1 MGLMTLAVLHLTFLG
16 LLLPTPSSTPPSRIA
31 CHDQGKS
38 SAAFCSKESPEKTF
52 GEIWDCL
59 DDDDSDEISP
69 ARRRAEAERTSML
82 LPNDGRGPLHPSLFP
97 FLETF
102 RLASV
107 PLVYL
112 LCSLLI

>member
-16 LLLPTPSSTPPSRIA
+16 LLLPTPSPTLLGRIA

-38 SAAFCSKESPEKTF
+38 SAVLCSKERPEKTF
-52 GEIWDCL
+52 GEIWDWL
-59 DDDDSDEISP
+59 DDDDSDEVSP

-82 LPNDGRGPLHPSLFP
+82 LPNDGRVPVHPNHFP
-97 FLETF
+97 FVETF
-102 RLASV
+102 RPASV
-107 PLVYL
+107 SLVYL